1 MNIAVIGDRDMVEGF
16 GLAGLKNTCTVGS
29 VHETEVALAAYL
41 HDPAIGV
48 IIIQESFANRI
59 RPAVRAAGKEPFPSP
74 VIVAVPGKGDAGH
87 GEETVREL
95 QQTAVGRAVRMGD
108 EKP

>member
-1 MNIAVIGDRDMVEGF
+1 MNIAVIGDQDMVEGF

-29 VHETEVALAAYL
+29 VHETEAALAAFL
-41 HDPAIGV
+41 RDPAIGV
-48 IIIQESFANRI
+48 IIIQESYADRV

-74 VIVAVPGKGDAGH
+74 VIVAVPGKDETGH

-95 QQTAVGRAVRMGD
+95 LQTAVGRVVRVG
-108 EKP
+108 EEEP